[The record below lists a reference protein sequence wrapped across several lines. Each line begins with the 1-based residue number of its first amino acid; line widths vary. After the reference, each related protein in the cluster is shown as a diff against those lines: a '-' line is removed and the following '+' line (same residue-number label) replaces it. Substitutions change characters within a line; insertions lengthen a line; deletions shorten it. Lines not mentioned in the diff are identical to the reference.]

1 MKHFLLKCSTLPCGK
16 CVCLAGSSSC
26 LCWCLCVWSSSH
38 FSNKDMWEFRS
49 KTSTARP
56 QKCAQVVIL
65 FNTERRE
72 KHNEKHF
79 GIRSVRAPVRYVR
92 KEHLRLFLSFFLLLS
107 PALEGESSLS
117 LAWPDILE
125 EFCWLKWLGTWRA
138 SPPWEAKLA
147 LQPPTTHCS
156 REAETRKTYITHTM
170 KDNETMKRRA
180 GH

>member
-1 MKHFLLKCSTLPCGK
+1 MTGICKTPDKRLLNHLKTQYFLVDGWFTTAIEKLYFYMKHFLLKCSTLPCGK
-16 CVCLAGSSSC
+16 CVCLAGSSPC

-49 KTSTARP
+49 KTSTTRP

-117 LAWPDILE
+117 LA
-125 EFCWLKWLGTWRA
+125 
-138 SPPWEAKLA
+138 
-147 LQPPTTHCS
+147 
-156 REAETRKTYITHTM
+156 
-170 KDNETMKRRA
+170 
-180 GH
+180 